1 MRTFIPHRLAIVKR
15 LLRTSAPYLL
25 TLAAAG
31 WLGTSPVAAQTG
43 TTAPAGAAART
54 TTHPSA
60 THQGTT
66 HHGAT
71 HKGARSRMGA
81 RRHKAHLVKA
91 HLPAKP
97 AEVASAPVAPPAPP
111 KPDWPIDGQPVPA
124 TVTWDSRGLRIDAK
138 NSSLK
143 QILDDVATATG
154 TRIQGMGADQRI
166 FGDYGPGTARD
177 VLSQI
182 LNGSG
187 YNILMIGDQ
196 GQGVPR
202 QIELTARHA
211 PTTPAT
217 ASAPSPGNGDDDSA
231 DNDVEDT
238 PVQPPQIPPAL
249 RPGFGPVAP
258 MRTPQ
263 QIMQEMQQRQREMQQ
278 RANPPQ

>member
-1 MRTFIPHRLAIVKR
+1 MRTFIPHRFAIVKR
-15 LLRTSAPYLL
+15 LRRTSAPYLL
-25 TLAAAG
+25 TLVAAG
-31 WLGTSPVAAQTG
+31 LLGTSPVAAQTR
-43 TTAPAGAAART
+43 TPPPAPAAAHT
-54 TTHPSA
+54 A
-60 THQGTT
+60 TLPGTRSPR
-66 HHGAT
+66 
-71 HKGARSRMGA
+71 GARSR
-81 RRHKAHLVKA
+81 KAHLSKA
-91 HLPAKP
+91 HFIAKP
-97 AEVASAPVAPPAPP
+97 AAATPAAPPAPA

-124 TVTWDSRGLRIDAK
+124 RVTWDSSGLRIDAK

-211 PTTPAT
+211 LTTPAT
-217 ASAPSPGNGDDDSA
+217 ASAPSPGNSDDDSA
-231 DNDVEDT
+231 DNSDVEDT
-238 PVQPPQIPPAL
+238 PPQPPQIPPVI

-263 QIMQEMQQRQREMQQ
+263 QVMQELQERQRQMQQQ
-278 RANPPQ
+278 ANPPN

>member
-1 MRTFIPHRLAIVKR
+1 MRTFIPQRFAIVKR

-31 WLGTSPVAAQTG
+31 WSGTSPVAAQTR
-43 TTAPAGAAART
+43 TTPPGAAAAHT
-54 TTHPSA
+54 A
-60 THQGTT
+60 THHTATHYRAT
-66 HHGAT
+66 HHGA
-71 HKGARSRMGA
+71 RS
-81 RRHKAHLVKA
+81 HKAHLVKA

-97 AEVASAPVAPPAPP
+97 AEAAAAPVAPPAPA
-111 KPDWPIDGQPVPA
+111 KPDWPIDGQAEPA
-124 TVTWDSRGLRIDAK
+124 TVTWDSSGLRIDAK

-187 YNILMIGDQ
+187 YNILMMGDQ

-211 PTTPAT
+211 STAPAA
-217 ASAPSPGNGDDDSA
+217 ASAPSPGNGDEDSA

-238 PVQPPQIPPAL
+238 PPQPPQIPPAL
-249 RPGFGPVAP
+249 RPGFGPEPP

-278 RANPPQ
+278 RANPPN